1 MAEFSPMMQHY
12 LKTKEQYQDCLLFY
26 RLGDFYEMF
35 FDDAITASR
44 ELEITLTG
52 KECGQEE
59 RAPMCGVPYH
69 AAETYIARLI
79 GKGYKVAIC
88 EQLEDPKTA
97 KGIVKRDVVRVV
109 TPGTVIESNMLDEK
123 KNNYIMAIY
132 KMGLYFGLAACDVST
147 GDFMATQIKEENN
160 FAKLLDELARFS
172 PAEIVVNELL
182 FNSQEEMDKIRERFS
197 VYITKQSDNAFKQE
211 TEKLLSNYKV
221 IDNKGDEIT
230 NVQEQLLTITAING
244 LLEYLNETQK
254 IKLEHI
260 NRIQVYKTTKY
271 MALDVNARRNLE
283 ITERMRDKG
292 KKGTLLWVL
301 DKTATSMGGRHLRRW
316 LNDPLIDVAE
326 INKRL
331 EAVKELK
338 ENLILR
344 GDIITALK
352 KIYDIERLVRKNCL
366 WKCKWKRYDFTQEFI
381 KTIARNKKTAK

>member
-1 MAEFSPMMQHY
+1 M
-12 LKTKEQYQDCLLFY
+12 
-26 RLGDFYEMF
+26 
-35 FDDAITASR
+35 
-44 ELEITLTG
+44 
-52 KECGQEE
+52 
-59 RAPMCGVPYH
+59 
-69 AAETYIARLI
+69 
-79 GKGYKVAIC
+79 
-88 EQLEDPKTA
+88 
-97 KGIVKRDVVRVV
+97 
-109 TPGTVIESNMLDEK
+109 
-123 KNNYIMAIY
+123 
-132 KMGLYFGLAACDVST
+132 
-147 GDFMATQIKEENN
+147 
-160 FAKLLDELARFS
+160 
-172 PAEIVVNELL
+172 
-182 FNSQEEMDKIRERFS
+182 
-197 VYITKQSDNAFKQE
+197 
-211 TEKLLSNYKV
+211 
-221 IDNKGDEIT
+221 
-230 NVQEQLLTITAING
+230 
-244 LLEYLNETQK
+244 LEYLNETQK